1 MSTIASHPHP
11 LEAPASP
18 TRIPGRSPHRSAVL
32 RHSRSWAA
40 HLEKACLA
48 VVWGFGELMESSD
61 RYTFGHCERV
71 AAFAA
76 DIAGVLGLEQLQ
88 LTTVR
93 IGAYLHDLGKVR
105 VPREILNK
113 PGRLAPAEL
122 ETIRKHPEWGV
133 ELLAA
138 VELPWDIAPI
148 IRWHHERYDGTG
160 YPDGLCGAEIPINAQ
175 IIGIADAY
183 DAITTT
189 RSYRPAMP
197 KRQALEE
204 MRINRR
210 HWHADVYAAFVKSVT
225 HRRLAHASSRFDGM
239 PGQGAA

>member
-1 MSTIASHPHP
+1 M
-11 LEAPASP
+11 
-18 TRIPGRSPHRSAVL
+18 L
-32 RHSRSWAA
+32 RHSSNWAA

-76 DIAGVLGLEQLQ
+76 DIAGVLGLDEPQ

-113 PGRLAPAEL
+113 PGRLTPAEL
-122 ETIRKHPEWGV
+122 ETIRRHPVWGV

-160 YPDGLCGAEIPINAQ
+160 YPDGLRGEEIPVNAQ

-189 RSYRPAMP
+189 RSYRPAVP
-197 KRQALEE
+197 KWQALEE
-204 MRINRR
+204 MRVNRR
-210 HWHADVYAAFVKSVT
+210 QWHPEVYAAFVKSVT
-225 HRRLAHASSRFDGM
+225 YRHGIHGN
-239 PGQGAA
+239 GAA

>member
-1 MSTIASHPHP
+1 MPRFLSHPRP
-11 LEAPASP
+11 LEPLASP
-18 TRIPGRSPHRSAVL
+18 ARIPGRNPRRSPGL
-32 RHSRSWAA
+32 RPSSNWAA

-76 DIAGVLGLEQLQ
+76 DIAGVLGLDEPQ

-113 PGRLAPAEL
+113 PGRLTPAEL
-122 ETIRKHPEWGV
+122 ETIRRHPVWGV

-160 YPDGLCGAEIPINAQ
+160 YPDGLRGEEIPVNAQ

-189 RSYRPAMP
+189 RSYRPAVP
-197 KRQALEE
+197 RWQALEE
-204 MRINRR
+204 MRVNRR
-210 HWHADVYAAFVKSVT
+210 HWHPEVYAAFVKSVT
-225 HRRLAHASSRFDGM
+225 YRDGIH
-239 PGQGAA
+239 GNGAA

>member
-1 MSTIASHPHP
+1 M
-11 LEAPASP
+11 
-18 TRIPGRSPHRSAVL
+18 
-32 RHSRSWAA
+32 
-40 HLEKACLA
+40 EKACLA

-76 DIAGVLGLEQLQ
+76 DIAGVLGLDEPQ

-113 PGRLAPAEL
+113 PGRLTPDEL
-122 ETIRKHPEWGV
+122 DIIRRHPVWGV

-160 YPDGLCGAEIPINAQ
+160 YPDGLRGDEIPLNAQ

-189 RSYRPAMP
+189 RSYRPAVP
-197 KRQALEE
+197 QWQALEE
-204 MRINRR
+204 MRVNCR
-210 HWHADVYAAFVKSVT
+210 HWHPQVYEAFVKSVT
-225 HRRLAHASSRFDGM
+225 YRSHAHASRRFARMSGN
-239 PGQGAA
+239 GAA

>member
-1 MSTIASHPHP
+1 M
-11 LEAPASP
+11 
-18 TRIPGRSPHRSAVL
+18 
-32 RHSRSWAA
+32 
-40 HLEKACLA
+40 EKACLA

-76 DIAGVLGLEQLQ
+76 DIAGVLGLVEPQ

-113 PGRLAPAEL
+113 PGRLTPAEL
-122 ETIRKHPEWGV
+122 DTIRRHPVWGV

-160 YPDGLCGAEIPINAQ
+160 YPDGLRGEEIPLNAQ

-189 RSYRPAMP
+189 RSYRPAVP
-197 KRQALEE
+197 QWQALEE
-204 MRINRR
+204 MRVNCRQ
-210 HWHADVYAAFVKSVT
+210 WHPEVYAAFVKSVT
-225 HRRLAHASSRFDGM
+225 YRSHTHASRRFAAM
-239 PGQGAA
+239 PGNGAA